1 MAPVAQLAARGS
13 HNPKVASSIL
23 AGSIPFSFA
32 SQGFAGFAK
41 LFSGTDTGV
50 TLEIA
55 SPIV

>member
-32 SQGFAGFAK
+32 SQGFAVFAK
-41 LFSGTDTGV
+41 VVMTTDTGL
-50 TLEIA
+50 TPEIA

>member
-32 SQGFAGFAK
+32 PQGFAKPLAT
-41 LFSGTDTGV
+41 TDTGL
-50 TLEIA
+50 TLELA